1 MGKPKSVDEFFN
13 CIIWPRWDPSVA
25 FDEGSKDCLSLKPD
39 LIRDSI
45 RALKKR
51 NDLSRYT
58 LALTKI
64 VRLSDPDDKIKV
76 EWQKNLR
83 HLRALLYTSP
93 VGTERQRAKLIEIA
107 RNDQVV
113 KAMRYA
119 LRQEKNINPRKIEP
133 TWIAVLFAE
142 GSKAS
147 IQQANRYYTLLKGD
161 WLTNLRSYLYEA
173 KV

>member
-1 MGKPKSVDEFFN
+1 MGKPKSVDEFLS
-13 CIIWPRWDPSVA
+13 CIIWPGWDPAVA
-25 FDEGSKDCLSLKPD
+25 FDEGSKDCISLKPD

-51 NDLSRYT
+51 TDLSRYT

-64 VRLSDPDDKIKV
+64 VRLSDPDDIIKA

-93 VGTERQRAKLIEIA
+93 VGTERQRAKLIEIS

-119 LRQEKNINPRKIEP
+119 LRREKTINPKRIEP

-147 IQQANRYYTLLKGD
+147 IQQANRFYKLLKDDG
-161 WLTNLRSYLYEA
+161 LTYLRSYLEESNA
-173 KV
+173 